1 MDELAET
8 PEDGAAT
15 LNAPGADHPQTASG
29 RARLAQPG
37 STDPRMRS
45 LFS

>member
-1 MDELAET
+1 VTTE
-8 PEDGAAT
+8 
-15 LNAPGADHPQTASG
+15 PGSPNRQSTT
-29 RARLAQPG
+29 RRLDSIIEPG